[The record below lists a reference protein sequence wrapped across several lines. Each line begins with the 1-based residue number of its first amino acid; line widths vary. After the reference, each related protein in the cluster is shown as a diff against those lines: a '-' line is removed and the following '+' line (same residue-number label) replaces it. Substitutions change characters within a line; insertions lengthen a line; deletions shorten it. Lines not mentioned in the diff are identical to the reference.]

1 MVIVFGTLETNNL
14 FPILYLKSRPNH
26 SKFVLQTFYTCIYNR
41 KYNISYG
48 MDLHLTTPE
57 GGGFIT
63 EADEEVKIS
72 SRKKREKKKLN
83 VREYDPLKDESS
95 EIIGGY
101 STYIKKKKL
110 LAQNN

>member
-1 MVIVFGTLETNNL
+1 
-14 FPILYLKSRPNH
+14 
-26 SKFVLQTFYTCIYNR
+26 
-41 KYNISYG
+41 
-48 MDLHLTTPE
+48 LTTPK

-63 EADEEVKIS
+63 KADEEVKAS
-72 SRKKREKKKLN
+72 SRKKREKKLN
-83 VREYDPLKDESS
+83 VREFDPLKDESS

>member
-1 MVIVFGTLETNNL
+1 
-14 FPILYLKSRPNH
+14 
-26 SKFVLQTFYTCIYNR
+26 
-41 KYNISYG
+41 
-48 MDLHLTTPE
+48 MDLHLTTPK

-63 EADEEVKIS
+63 KADEEVKVS
-72 SRKKREKKKLN
+72 SRKKKEKKKLL

-110 LAQNN
+110 LTHNN